1 MVGVMGVGGGQVCAQ
16 LNRVRALPEVQ
27 RGVKLKAAGG
37 KRGKKRDKRE
47 SIASDERAEYPSSMW
62 VTLVFFFFGLI

>member
-37 KRGKKRDKRE
+37 KRGKRE
-47 SIASDERAEYPSSMW
+47 IKEKASLQMKELNIRHPC
-62 VTLVFFFFGLI
+62 G